1 MVKPKILVLER
12 SAELADMIREAA
24 EGMDPSVEV
33 LACNRVGAV
42 SDVLH
47 QQGPFTVLFAGPS
60 LASRS
65 GLRRLA
71 AIHEECPATSIILA
85 FTDRPDASLREIV
98 QAGADD
104 ILRLPFDHDDLVI
117 ALERALDI
125 GGRRLNGMAPKAAQ
139 PGTSPLPVAP
149 PVPTQA
155 KVFTV
160 SSATGGCGKTFMATN
175 MALFLA
181 RHTGKRVVLVDLDLQ
196 FGEVSTALRLRPN
209 YTIYDALHRDGDDA
223 DFDFGEHLDEFLVGH
238 EGGFSVL
245 AAPKDPAEADRIGPA
260 DVTRILDVLRSH
272 CDYLIVDTPA
282 ALTEVVLAAFDVS
295 EHLFSLATVD
305 LPSVRNL
312 GVFLQTL
319 DKLRIPS
326 DNISLILNKAE
337 RDVGLDIGQITRLF
351 PQGFKAIL
359 PYAKEV
365 SRSINMGMPV
375 LASDPT
381 AEVSRKLAAC
391 LLEYLPDSER
401 AKANEGFD
409 QPVKAPSRF
418 KLFGRNLS
426 LTPAGNAS

>member
-1 MVKPKILVLER
+1 VNPKILVLER
-12 SAELADMIREAA
+12 STDLVETIREAV
-24 EGMDPSVEV
+24 ETIDPSAEV
-33 LACNRVGAV
+33 VACNRVGAV
-42 SDVLH
+42 GDVL
-47 QQGPFTVLFAGPS
+47 QQDGPFTVLFAGPS

-71 AIHEECPATSIILA
+71 AIHEDCPATSIVLA
-85 FTDRPDASLREIV
+85 FSDRPDASLREIV

-104 ILRLPFDHDDLVI
+104 ILRVPFDSDDLVI

-125 GGRRLNGMAPKAAQ
+125 GSRRLAGASPKAVEAGMVPQPTTASALPAQ
-139 PGTSPLPVAP
+139 A
-149 PVPTQA
+149 Q
-155 KVFTV
+155 VFTV
-160 SSATGGCGKTFMATN
+160 SSATGGCGKTFLATN

-181 RHTGKRVVLVDLDLQ
+181 RHTAKRVVLVDLDLQ

-209 YTIYDALHRDGDDA
+209 YTIYDALAREGD
-223 DFDFGEHLDEFLVGH
+223 DFDFGDHLDEFLVGH

-272 CDYLIVDTPA
+272 CDYLVVDTPA
-282 ALTEVVLAAFDVS
+282 ALTEIVLAAFDVS
-295 EHLFSLATVD
+295 EQLFSLATVD

-319 DKLRIPS
+319 EKLRIPA

-359 PYAKEV
+359 PYAREV

-391 LLEYLPDSER
+391 LLEYLPETER
-401 AKANEGFD
+401 AKANDNLET
-409 QPVKAPSRF
+409 PAKSPSRF
-418 KLFGRNLS
+418 KLFGRAMH
-426 LTPAGNAS
+426 LTTAGNAS

>member
-1 MVKPKILVLER
+1 MKPKILVLER
-12 SAELADMIREAA
+12 AADLADMIREAA
-24 EGMDPSVEV
+24 EGIDPSVEV
-33 LACNRVGAV
+33 VTCQRVGAV
-42 SDVLH
+42 SDVL
-47 QQGPFTVLFAGPS
+47 QQEGPFTVLFAGPS

-71 AIHEECPATSIILA
+71 ALHEDCPATSIVLA

-104 ILRLPFDHDDLVI
+104 ILRLPFDQDDLTI

-125 GGRRLNGMAPKAAQ
+125 GGRRLAGTQPKTN
-139 PGTSPLPVAP
+139 PGVIQLPVAP
-149 PVPTQA
+149 QLPTQA
-155 KVFTV
+155 QVFTV

-209 YTIYDALHRDGDDA
+209 YTIYDALHRDED
-223 DFDFGEHLDEFLVGH
+223 DFDFGDHLDEFLVTH

-260 DVTRILDVLRSH
+260 DVTRILDVLRGH
-272 CDYLIVDTPA
+272 CDYLVVDTPA
-282 ALTEVVLAAFDVS
+282 ALTEIVLAAFDVS

-319 DKLRIPS
+319 DKLRIPA

-359 PYAKEV
+359 PYAREV

-391 LLEYLPDSER
+391 LLEYLPDGDR
-401 AKANEGFD
+401 ARANEGLE
-409 QPVKAPSRF
+409 QPVKTQGRF
-418 KLFGRNLS
+418 KLFGRGLH
-426 LTPAGNAS
+426 LAGNVS

>member
-1 MVKPKILVLER
+1 VKPKILVLER
-12 SAELADMIREAA
+12 STDLAEIIREAA
-24 EGMDPSVEV
+24 DGIDQSVELV
-33 LACNRVGAV
+33 TCNRVGAV
-42 SDVLH
+42 NDVLN
-47 QQGPFTVLFAGPS
+47 QEGPFTVLFAGPS

-71 AIHEECPATSIILA
+71 AIHEDCPAMSILLA
-85 FTDRPDASLREIV
+85 FSDRPDASLREIV

-104 ILRLPFDHDDLVI
+104 ILRVPFDQDDLVI

-125 GGRRLNGMAPKAAQ
+125 GGRRLAGATPKATQA
-139 PGTSPLPVAP
+139 GVVPLPVPAA
-149 PVPTQA
+149 VPTQA
-155 KVFTV
+155 RVFTV
-160 SSATGGCGKTFMATN
+160 SSATGGCGKTFLATN

-181 RHTGKRVVLVDLDLQ
+181 RHTGQRVVLVDLDLQ

-209 YTIYDALHRDGDDA
+209 YTIYDALQRDGDDA
-223 DFDFGEHLDEFLVGH
+223 EFDFGDHLDEFLVQH
-238 EGGFSVL
+238 EAGFFVL

-260 DVTRILDVLRSH
+260 DVTRVLDVLRSH

-359 PYAKEV
+359 PYAREV

-391 LLEYLPDSER
+391 LLEYLPDAER
-401 AKANEGFD
+401 AKANNGFE
-409 QPVKAPSRF
+409 QPAKPQSRF
-418 KLFGRNLS
+418 KLFGRS
-426 LTPAGNAS
+426 LHLTAAGNAS

>member
-1 MVKPKILVLER
+1 VKPKILVLER

-24 EGMDPSVEV
+24 ETMDPSVEV
-33 LACNRVGAV
+33 LSCNRVGAV

-71 AIHEECPATSIILA
+71 AIHEECPATSIVLA

-125 GGRRLNGMAPKAAQ
+125 GGRRLNGMAPRISQ
-139 PGTSPLPVAP
+139 PGTSSLPVAP
-149 PVPTQA
+149 SIPTQA

-209 YTIYDALHRDGDDA
+209 YTIYDALHRDGDDG

-359 PYAKEV
+359 PYAREV

-391 LLEYLPDSER
+391 LLEYLPDAER

-409 QPVKAPSRF
+409 QPVKNPSRF
-418 KLFGRNLS
+418 KLFGRSLS

>member
-1 MVKPKILVLER
+1 MKPKILVLER
-12 SAELADMIREAA
+12 AADLADTIREAA
-24 EGMDPSVEV
+24 EGIDPSVEV
-33 LACNRVGAV
+33 VTCQRVGAV

-71 AIHEECPATSIILA
+71 ALHEDCPATSIVLA

-104 ILRLPFDHDDLVI
+104 ILRLPFDHDDLEI

-125 GGRRLNGMAPKAAQ
+125 GGRRLAGATPKTP
-139 PGTSPLPVAP
+139 PGVIPLPVAP
-149 PVPTQA
+149 QVPTQA
-155 KVFTV
+155 RVFTV

-209 YTIYDALHRDGDDA
+209 YTIYDALQRDED
-223 DFDFGEHLDEFLVGH
+223 DFDFGEHLDEFLVTH
-238 EGGFSVL
+238 EGGFGVL

-260 DVTRILDVLRSH
+260 DVTRILDVLRGH
-272 CDYLIVDTPA
+272 CDYLVVDTPA
-282 ALTEVVLAAFDVS
+282 ALTEIVLAAFDVS

-359 PYAKEV
+359 PYAREV

-375 LASDPT
+375 IASDPN

-391 LLEYLPDSER
+391 LLDYLPDADR
-401 AKANEGFD
+401 ARANEGLD
-409 QPVKAPSRF
+409 QPVKAPGRF
-418 KLFGRNLS
+418 KLFGRGLH
-426 LTPAGNAS
+426 LAGNAS

>member
-1 MVKPKILVLER
+1 VKPKILVLER
-12 SAELADMIREAA
+12 SADLAETLREVA
-24 EGMDPSVEV
+24 EGIDPDAQVV
-33 LACNRVGAV
+33 ACNRVGAV
-42 SDVLH
+42 GDVLH

-71 AIHEECPATSIILA
+71 VLHEECPGTSIVLA
-85 FTDRPDASLREIV
+85 FSDRPDASLREIV

-104 ILRLPFDHDDLVI
+104 ILRLPFDHDELVI
-117 ALERALDI
+117 ALERAMDI
-125 GGRRLNGMAPKAAQ
+125 GSRRLAGVAPKTT
-139 PGTSPLPVAP
+139 PGVIPLPVAP
-149 PVPTQA
+149 AVPTQA
-155 KVFTV
+155 RVFTV

-209 YTIYDALHRDGDDA
+209 YTIYDALTRDDDE
-223 DFDFGEHLDEFLVGH
+223 FDFGEHLDEFLVGH

-272 CDYLIVDTPA
+272 CDYLVVDTPA

-359 PYAKEV
+359 PYAREV

-391 LLEYLPDSER
+391 LLEYLPDAER
-401 AKANEGFD
+401 AKANEGLE
-409 QPVKAPSRF
+409 QPVKTQSRF
-418 KLFGRNLS
+418 KFFGKNLH
-426 LTPAGNAS
+426 LAGAGNAS

>member
-1 MVKPKILVLER
+1 LVKRKILVLER
-12 SAELADMIREAA
+12 AGELAEEIRAVAA
-24 EGMDPSVEV
+24 GIDTDVEV
-33 LACNRVGAV
+33 LVCNRVGAV
-42 SDVLH
+42 GDVLH
-47 QQGPFTVLFAGPS
+47 QQGPFAVLFAGPS

-71 AIHEECPATSIILA
+71 ALHEEVPATSILLA
-85 FTDRPDASLREIV
+85 FSDRPDASLREIV

-104 ILRLPFDHDDLVI
+104 ILRLPFDHDDLAI

-125 GGRRLNGMAPKAAQ
+125 GGRRLSAANPRTDPNVVQ
-139 PGTSPLPVAP
+139 LPVSPAM
-149 PVPTQA
+149 PTQA
-155 KVFTV
+155 RVLTV

-181 RHTGKRVVLVDLDLQ
+181 RHTAGRVVLVDLDLQ

-209 YTIYDALHRDGDDA
+209 YTIYDALHRDGDGD
-223 DFDFGEHLDEFLVGH
+223 DFEFAEHLDEFLVQH

-245 AAPKDPAEADRIGPA
+245 AAPKDPAEADRISPA
-260 DVTRILDVLRSH
+260 DVTRVLDVLRSH

-319 DKLRIPS
+319 DKLRIPA

-359 PYAKEV
+359 PYAREV

-391 LLEYLPDSER
+391 LLEYLPDADR
-401 AKANEGFD
+401 AKANAGLE
-409 QPVKAPSRF
+409 QPVKTPSRF
-418 KLFGRNLS
+418 KLFGRS
-426 LTPAGNAS
+426 LHLAAGNAS

>member
-1 MVKPKILVLER
+1 MKPKILVLER
-12 SAELADMIREAA
+12 SADLAEVIREAA
-24 EGMDPSVEV
+24 AGIDPSVEV

-47 QQGPFTVLFAGPS
+47 QLGPFTVLFAGPS

-71 AIHEECPATSIILA
+71 GLHEDSPATSIVLA

-104 ILRLPFDHDDLVI
+104 ILRLPFDQGDLVI

-125 GGRRLNGMAPKAAQ
+125 GIRRLAGATPKAQ
-139 PGTSPLPVAP
+139 PGVIPLPVAP
-149 PVPTQA
+149 AVPTQA
-155 KVFTV
+155 RVFTV

-175 MALFLA
+175 MSLFLA
-181 RHTGKRVVLVDLDLQ
+181 RHTGARVVLVDLDLQ

-209 YTIYDALHRDGDDA
+209 YTIYDALHRDGDDG
-223 DFDFGEHLDEFLVGH
+223 DFEFGEHLDEFLVGH

-272 CDYLIVDTPA
+272 CDYLVVDTPA
-282 ALTEVVLAAFDVS
+282 ALTEIVLAAFDVS

-359 PYAKEV
+359 PYAREV

-391 LLEYLPDSER
+391 LLEYLPDADR
-401 AKANEGFD
+401 ARANEGIE
-409 QPVKAPSRF
+409 QPVKNQGRF
-418 KLFGRNLS
+418 KLFGRNLHLAS
-426 LTPAGNAS
+426 GNAS

>member
-1 MVKPKILVLER
+1 VKPKILVLER
-12 SAELADMIREAA
+12 SADLADMIREAA
-24 EGMDPSVEV
+24 EGIDPSVEIV
-33 LACNRVGAV
+33 TCNRVGAV
-42 SDVLH
+42 GDVLH
-47 QQGPFTVLFAGPS
+47 QEGPFTVLFAGPS

-71 AIHEECPATSIILA
+71 ALHEDSPATSIVLA

-104 ILRLPFDHDDLVI
+104 ILRLPFDQDDLVI

-125 GGRRLNGMAPKAAQ
+125 GGRRLAGVAPKTQ
-139 PGTSPLPVAP
+139 SGVIPLPVAP
-149 PVPTQA
+149 AVPTQA

-209 YTIYDALHRDGDDA
+209 YTIYDALHRDGVDG
-223 DFDFGEHLDEFLVGH
+223 DFEFGEHLDEFLVGH

-272 CDYLIVDTPA
+272 CDYLVVDTPA
-282 ALTEVVLAAFDVS
+282 ALTEIVLAAFDVS

-319 DKLRIPS
+319 EKLRIPA

-359 PYAKEV
+359 PYAREV

-375 LASDPT
+375 LNSDPT

-391 LLEYLPDSER
+391 LLDYLPDADR
-401 AKANEGFD
+401 AKANEGIE
-409 QPVKAPSRF
+409 QPVKNQGRF
-418 KLFGRNLS
+418 KLFGKS
-426 LTPAGNAS
+426 LHLVSGNAS

>member
-1 MVKPKILVLER
+1 VKPKILVLER
-12 SAELADMIREAA
+12 SADLVEEIREAA
-24 EGMDPSVEV
+24 ESIDPAVEIMT
-33 LACNRVGAV
+33 CNRVGAV
-42 SDVLH
+42 GDVIA

-60 LASRS
+60 MASRS

-71 AIHEECPATSIILA
+71 TLHEDSPATSIVLA
-85 FTDRPDASLREIV
+85 FSDRPDASLREIV

-125 GGRRLNGMAPKAAQ
+125 GGRRLEGVTPPAQ
-139 PGTSPLPVAP
+139 PGVIPFPASPAL
-149 PVPTQA
+149 PTQA
-155 KVFTV
+155 QVFTV

-181 RHTGKRVVLVDLDLQ
+181 RHTGKKVVLVDLDLQ

-209 YTIYDALHRDGDDA
+209 YTIYDALHRDGEEDE
-223 DFDFGEHLDEFLVGH
+223 FEFGEHLDEFLVTH

-272 CDYLIVDTPA
+272 CDYLVVDTPA
-282 ALTEVVLAAFDVS
+282 ALTEIVLAAFDVS

-359 PYAKEV
+359 PYAREV

-391 LLEYLPDSER
+391 LLEYLPDAER
-401 AKANEGFD
+401 AKANECLE
-409 QPVKAPSRF
+409 QPAKNQSRF
-418 KLFGRNLS
+418 KLFGRNLH
-426 LTPAGNAS
+426 LAVGNAS

>member
-12 SAELADMIREAA
+12 STELADTIREAA
-24 EGMDPSVEV
+24 EGIDPSVEIV
-33 LACNRVGAV
+33 ACNRVGAV
-42 SDVLH
+42 GDVLLH
-47 QQGPFTVLFAGPS
+47 QGPFTVLFAGPS

-71 AIHEECPATSIILA
+71 ALHEDCPATSIVLA

-104 ILRLPFDHDDLVI
+104 ILRLPFDHDDLQI

-125 GGRRLNGMAPKAAQ
+125 GARRLVGITPKTAPGVNPQPAA
-139 PGTSPLPVAP
+139 PA
-149 PVPTQA
+149 VPTQA

-181 RHTGKRVVLVDLDLQ
+181 RHTGKKVVLVDLDLQ

-209 YTIYDALHRDGDDA
+209 YTIYDALTRDGDDG
-223 DFDFGEHLDEFLVGH
+223 DFDFGEHLDEFLVPH

-260 DVTRILDVLRSH
+260 EVTRVLDVLRGH
-272 CDYLIVDTPA
+272 CDYLVVDTPA
-282 ALTEVVLAAFDVS
+282 ALTEIVLAAFDVS

-326 DNISLILNKAE
+326 DNVSLILNKAE

-391 LLEYLPDSER
+391 LLEYLPDADR
-401 AKANEGFD
+401 ARANEGIE
-409 QPVKAPSRF
+409 QPVKNQGRF
-418 KLFGRNLS
+418 KLFGRTLHLS
-426 LTPAGNAS
+426 AAGNAS

>member
-1 MVKPKILVLER
+1 VKSKILILER
-12 SAELADMIREAA
+12 SADLADSIREAA
-24 EGMDPSVEV
+24 EGIDPLVEIV
-33 LACNRVGAV
+33 TCNRVGAV
-42 SDVLH
+42 SDVL
-47 QQGPFTVLFAGPS
+47 QQEGPFTVLFAGPS

-71 AIHEECPATSIILA
+71 ALHEDCPATSIVLA
-85 FTDRPDASLREIV
+85 FSDRPDASLREIV

-104 ILRLPFDHDDLVI
+104 ILRLPFDQDELAI

-125 GGRRLNGMAPKAAQ
+125 GGRRMAGATPKTQ
-139 PGTSPLPVAP
+139 PGMTPLPVAP
-149 PVPTQA
+149 GLPTQA

-181 RHTGKRVVLVDLDLQ
+181 RHTTKRVVLVDLDLQ

-209 YTIYDALHRDGDDA
+209 YTIYDALHREDD
-223 DFDFGEHLDEFLVGH
+223 DFDFGEHLDEFLVQH

-272 CDYLIVDTPA
+272 CDYLVVDTPA

-326 DNISLILNKAE
+326 ENISLILNKAE

-359 PYAKEV
+359 PYAREV

-391 LLEYLPDSER
+391 LLEYLPDADR
-401 AKANEGFD
+401 ARANSGLE
-409 QPVKAPSRF
+409 QPVKPQNRF
-418 KLFGRNLS
+418 KLFGRNL
-426 LTPAGNAS
+426 LAAGNVS

>member
-1 MVKPKILVLER
+1 MKPKILVLER
-12 SAELADMIREAA
+12 SPDLAETIRATA
-24 EGMDPSVEV
+24 QSVDASVEV
-33 LACNRVGAV
+33 VACTRVGAV
-42 SDVLH
+42 TDVLH

-71 AIHEECPATSIILA
+71 AIHEDCPATSILLA
-85 FTDRPDASLREIV
+85 FADRPDASLREIV

-104 ILRLPFDHDDLVI
+104 ILRLPFDQDDLVM
-117 ALERALDI
+117 ALERAMDI
-125 GGRRLNGMAPKAAQ
+125 GGRRLAGAAPKPHA
-139 PGTSPLPVAP
+139 GVTPLPVAP
-149 PVPTQA
+149 AVPTQA

-209 YTIYDALHRDGDDA
+209 YTIYDALQRDGEDV
-223 DFDFGEHLDEFLVGH
+223 DFEFGEHLDEFLVTH

-245 AAPKDPAEADRIGPA
+245 AAPKDPAEADRIGPSE
-260 DVTRILDVLRSH
+260 VTRILDVLRGH
-272 CDYLIVDTPA
+272 CDYLVVDTPA
-282 ALTEVVLAAFDVS
+282 ALTEIVLAAFDVS

-359 PYAKEV
+359 PYAREV

-391 LLEYLPDSER
+391 LLEYLPEADR
-401 AKANEGFD
+401 ARANEGVD
-409 QPVKAPSRF
+409 QPVKNQGRF

-426 LTPAGNAS
+426 LTAAGNAS

>member
-12 SAELADMIREAA
+12 SAELAEMIRHAT
-24 EGMDPSVEV
+24 EGMDPAVEV
-33 LACNRVGAV
+33 VACSRVGAV
-42 SDVLH
+42 NDVLQ

-71 AIHEECPATSIILA
+71 TIHEDCPATSILLA
-85 FTDRPDASLREIV
+85 FSDRPDASLREIV

-117 ALERALDI
+117 ALERALEI
-125 GGRRLNGMAPKAAQ
+125 GGRRLVGVSPKNQ
-139 PGTSPLPVAP
+139 PGVNPVPVAP
-149 PVPTQA
+149 SVPTQA
-155 KVFTV
+155 QVFTV

-181 RHTGKRVVLVDLDLQ
+181 RHTGKRVILVDLDLQ

-209 YTIYDALHRDGDDA
+209 YTIYDALTRDGEDG
-223 DFDFGEHLDEFLVGH
+223 DFDFGEHLDEFLVTH

-260 DVTRILDVLRSH
+260 DVTRILDVLRGH
-272 CDYLIVDTPA
+272 CDYLVVDTPA

-319 DKLRIPS
+319 DKLRIPA

-359 PYAKEV
+359 PYAREV

-391 LLEYLPDSER
+391 LLNYLPDADKAR
-401 AKANEGFD
+401 ANEGLD
-409 QPVKAPSRF
+409 QPVKNPGRF
-418 KLFGRNLS
+418 KLFGRSLS
-426 LTPAGNAS
+426 LTTAGNAS

>member
-1 MVKPKILVLER
+1 
-12 SAELADMIREAA
+12 
-24 EGMDPSVEV
+24 
-33 LACNRVGAV
+33 
-42 SDVLH
+42 
-47 QQGPFTVLFAGPS
+47 
-60 LASRS
+60 
-65 GLRRLA
+65 
-71 AIHEECPATSIILA
+71 
-85 FTDRPDASLREIV
+85 
-98 QAGADD
+98 
-104 ILRLPFDHDDLVI
+104 
-117 ALERALDI
+117 
-125 GGRRLNGMAPKAAQ
+125 
-139 PGTSPLPVAP
+139 
-149 PVPTQA
+149 
-155 KVFTV
+155 
-160 SSATGGCGKTFMATN
+160 

-209 YTIYDALHRDGDDA
+209 YTIYDALHRDED
-223 DFDFGEHLDEFLVGH
+223 DFDFGDHLDEFLVTH

-260 DVTRILDVLRSH
+260 DVTRILDVLRGH
-272 CDYLIVDTPA
+272 CDYLVVDTPA
-282 ALTEVVLAAFDVS
+282 ALTEIVLAAFDVS

-319 DKLRIPS
+319 DKLRIPA

-359 PYAKEV
+359 PYAREV

-391 LLEYLPDSER
+391 LLEYLPDGDR
-401 AKANEGFD
+401 ARANEGLE
-409 QPVKAPSRF
+409 QPVKTQGRF
-418 KLFGRNLS
+418 KLFGRGLH
-426 LTPAGNAS
+426 LAGNVS